1 MPEYNAP
8 LRDMRFLLNDVFDAP
23 ALWQRL
29 PRLAERIDAD
39 TADAILE
46 EAAKVTGGLLAP
58 LNRSGDEEGAQWQD
72 GAVRTPAG
80 FREAYATYAEGGW
93 VGLTG
98 NPAHG
103 GMGMPKMLAVQFE
116 EMMYAANASF
126 SLYSTL
132 SAGACLALDAHGS
145 EELKNRYLPNMY
157 AGTWAG
163 SMCLTEPHA
172 GTDLGIIRT
181 KAEPQA
187 DGSYRISGTKIFIT
201 GGEQDLTENIIHL
214 VLAKLPDA
222 PAGPKG
228 ISLFL
233 VPKVLVNA
241 DGSLGEKN
249 SLGCGSI
256 EHKMGIKASAT
267 CVMNFDG
274 ATGFLIG
281 PPNKGLECMFTFMN
295 SARIG
300 TAIQGVA
307 TAELAYQGALAY
319 ARERRSMRALSGT
332 KEPDQVADSLMHH
345 GDVRR
350 MLLTQKAIAEGGRA
364 LVYLA
369 TQYADRMIQGILS
382 NDDAE
387 YERWDDKLGFLT
399 PILKG
404 CLTEL
409 GLESANLGMQ
419 VFGGHGYIRE
429 HGMEQIVRDARI
441 ATLYEGTTG
450 IQALDLLG
458 RKVLGSQGKLL
469 RGFTKLVHQLCQAQA
484 EHPQLKG
491 QVAQLAALNAQWGEL
506 TQQVGLAAM
515 KNADEVGAASVDYL
529 MFSGYVTL
537 AYFWLRI
544 ALVAREKLD
553 AGSGEAAF
561 YEAKLAT
568 ADFYFSRLLPRTA
581 AHAAAIQAGA
591 AGLMSLSAEQFSL

>member
-222 PAGPKG
+222 PAGSRG

-233 VPKVLVNA
+233 VPKFLVGDDGALGARNA
-241 DGSLGEKN
+241 VH
-249 SLGCGSI
+249 CGSI

-274 ATGFLIG
+274 ASGWLVG
-281 PPNKGLECMFTFMN
+281 EVNKGLAAMFTMMN
-295 SARIG
+295 YERLSIG
-300 TAIQGVA
+300 IQGIGC
-307 TAELAYQGALAY
+307 AEMSYQSAVAY
-319 ARERRSMRALSGT
+319 ARERLQSRAPTG
-332 KEPDQVADSLMHH
+332 PVARDKAADPIIVHP
-345 GDVRR
+345 DVRR
-350 MLLTQKAIAEGGRA
+350 MLLTMKALTEGGRA
-364 LVYLA
+364 FSTYVGQQLDLAKYAEDQEERSQAEALVAL
-369 TQYADRMIQGILS
+369 
-382 NDDAE
+382 
-387 YERWDDKLGFLT
+387 LT
-399 PILKG
+399 PVAKAFF
-404 CLTEL
+404 TDT
-409 GLESANLGMQ
+409 GLESCVLGQQ

-429 HGMEQIVRDARI
+429 WGQEQLVRDVRI
-441 ATLYEGTTG
+441 AQIYEGTNG
-450 IQALDLLG
+450 IQALDLMG
-458 RKVLGSQGKLL
+458 RKVVANGGLFLSIFSREVRAFAAGANAELAEFVTPLL
-469 RGFTKLVHQLCQAQA
+469 TALDL
-484 EHPQLKG
+484 
-491 QVAQLAALNAQWGEL
+491 LANL
-506 TQQVGLAAM
+506 TQGIVARAG
-515 KNADEVGAASVDYL
+515 NDPREIGAASVEYL
-529 MFSGYVTL
+529 HLFGYT
-537 AYFWLRI
+537 AYAYLWARMAAAALRQ
-544 ALVAREKLD
+544 READ
-553 AGSGEAAF
+553 PAF
-561 YEAKLAT
+561 HDGKLAT
-568 ADFYFSRLLPRTA
+568 ARFYFARILPRV
-581 AHAAAIQAGA
+581 HSLAAAVEAGSESLY
-591 AGLMSLSAEQFSL
+591 GLEAEQF

>member
-222 PAGPKG
+222 PAGSRG

-233 VPKVLVNA
+233 VPKFLVGDDGALGARNA
-241 DGSLGEKN
+241 VH
-249 SLGCGSI
+249 CGSI

-274 ATGFLIG
+274 ASGWLVG
-281 PPNKGLECMFTFMN
+281 EVNKGLAAMFTMMN
-295 SARIG
+295 YERLSIG
-300 TAIQGVA
+300 IQGIGC
-307 TAELAYQGALAY
+307 AEMSYQSAVAY
-319 ARERRSMRALSGT
+319 ARERLQSRAPTG
-332 KEPDQVADSLMHH
+332 PVARDKAADPIIVHP
-345 GDVRR
+345 DVRR
-350 MLLTQKAIAEGGRA
+350 MLLTMKALTEGGRA
-364 LVYLA
+364 FSTYVGQQLDLAKYAEDQEERSQAEALVAL
-369 TQYADRMIQGILS
+369 
-382 NDDAE
+382 
-387 YERWDDKLGFLT
+387 LT
-399 PILKG
+399 PVAKAFF
-404 CLTEL
+404 TDT
-409 GLESANLGMQ
+409 GLESCVLGQQ

-429 HGMEQIVRDARI
+429 WGQEQLVRDVRI
-441 ATLYEGTTG
+441 AQIYEGTNG
-450 IQALDLLG
+450 IQALDLMG
-458 RKVLGSQGKLL
+458 RKVVANGGLFLSIFSREVRAFAAGANAELAEFVIPLL
-469 RGFTKLVHQLCQAQA
+469 T
-484 EHPQLKG
+484 
-491 QVAQLAALNAQWGEL
+491 ALDLLDNL
-506 TQQVGLAAM
+506 TQGIVARAG
-515 KNADEVGAASVDYL
+515 NDPREIGAASVEYL
-529 MFSGYVTL
+529 HLFGYT
-537 AYFWLRI
+537 AYAYLWARMASAALRQ
-544 ALVAREKLD
+544 REVD
-553 AGSGEAAF
+553 PAF
-561 YEAKLAT
+561 HDGKLAT
-568 ADFYFSRLLPRTA
+568 ARFYFARILPRV
-581 AHAAAIQAGA
+581 HSLAAAVEAGSESLY
-591 AGLMSLSAEQFSL
+591 GLEAEQF

>member
-222 PAGPKG
+222 PAGSRG

-233 VPKVLVNA
+233 APKFLVGDDGALGARNA
-241 DGSLGEKN
+241 VH
-249 SLGCGSI
+249 CGSI

-274 ATGFLIG
+274 ASGWLVG
-281 PPNKGLECMFTFMN
+281 EVNKGLAAMFTMMN
-295 SARIG
+295 YERLSIG
-300 TAIQGVA
+300 IQGIGC
-307 TAELAYQGALAY
+307 AEMSYQSAVAY
-319 ARERRSMRALSGT
+319 ARERLQSRAPTG
-332 KEPDQVADSLMHH
+332 PVARDKAADPIIVHP
-345 GDVRR
+345 DVRR
-350 MLLTQKAIAEGGRA
+350 MLLTMKALTEGGRA
-364 LVYLA
+364 FSTYVGQQLDLAKYAEDQEERSQAEALVAL
-369 TQYADRMIQGILS
+369 
-382 NDDAE
+382 
-387 YERWDDKLGFLT
+387 LT
-399 PILKG
+399 PVAKAFF
-404 CLTEL
+404 TDT
-409 GLESANLGMQ
+409 GLESCVLGQQ

-429 HGMEQIVRDARI
+429 WGQEQLVRDVRI
-441 ATLYEGTTG
+441 AQIYEGTNG
-450 IQALDLLG
+450 IQALDLMG
-458 RKVLGSQGKLL
+458 RKVVANGGLFLSIFSREVRAFAAGANAELAEFVTPLL
-469 RGFTKLVHQLCQAQA
+469 T
-484 EHPQLKG
+484 
-491 QVAQLAALNAQWGEL
+491 ALDLLDNL
-506 TQQVGLAAM
+506 TQGIVARAG
-515 KNADEVGAASVDYL
+515 NDPREIGAASVEYL
-529 MFSGYVTL
+529 HLFGYT
-537 AYFWLRI
+537 AYAYLWARMAAAALRQ
-544 ALVAREKLD
+544 REVD
-553 AGSGEAAF
+553 PSFHDG
-561 YEAKLAT
+561 KLAT
-568 ADFYFSRLLPRTA
+568 ARFYFARILPRV
-581 AHAAAIQAGA
+581 HSLAAAVEAGSESLY
-591 AGLMSLSAEQFSL
+591 GLEAEQF